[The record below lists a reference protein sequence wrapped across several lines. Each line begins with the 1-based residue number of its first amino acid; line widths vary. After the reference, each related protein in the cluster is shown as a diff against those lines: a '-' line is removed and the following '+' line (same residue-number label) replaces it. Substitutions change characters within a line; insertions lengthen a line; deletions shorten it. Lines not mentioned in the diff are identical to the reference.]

1 MRERKI
7 VICTLILAFLLSVA
21 IVGVG
26 KASPALTF
34 GCDPDVTIG
43 IAPAATFAI
52 YLTAFDATDLFLAE
66 FYLSWDPAILT
77 TTVGD
82 IATGDTAPYLE
93 NIMITQV
100 DAAAGWLSVVVGR
113 PIGTKTGL
121 SGDVQTVKITFT
133 VVMEGSCGLY
143 LYDVRLLNVGGTELT
158 IERIIDGFFASS
170 GNSHYDFACDATG
183 GLQNAFAP
191 GDTVYVAGG
200 GFGIKVDFL
209 DIHVVPNVA
218 WVDGQSIGSPVLSVT
233 VETGWKGKAP
243 YDLPITALGVPPGS
257 EYDIVVDLNQD
268 GLYDA
273 ANDGVDDVLVRPG
286 FTVLTVPEF
295 PFGISVIMLL
305 APIIPLAYLWRLR
318 RKVTKQ

>member
-7 VICTLILAFLLSVA
+7 VIRMLILAFLLGLAV
-21 IVGVG
+21 VGTG

-43 IAPAATFAI
+43 IAPGDPFTI
-52 YLTAFDATDLFLAE
+52 YLTAFDVTDLFLAE
-66 FYLSWDPAILT
+66 YSLSFDPAIIS
-77 TTVGD
+77 TTVAD
-82 IATGDTAPYLE
+82 IDTGDVAPYLE
-93 NIMITQV
+93 FLMIE
-100 DAAAGWLSVVVGR
+100 SVVGGEIHIVAGR
-113 PIGTKTGL
+113 PIGVKEGL
-121 SGDVQTVKITFT
+121 SGNVQTVKITFT
-133 VVMEGSCGLY
+133 VLAEGNSGLY
-143 LYDVRLLNVGGTELT
+143 LDDVRLKDSGGTDMT
-158 IERIIDGFFASS
+158 IEKIIDGFFGSS
-170 GNSHYDFACDATG
+170 EGHYDFACDATG

-200 GFGIKVDFL
+200 GFMIKAVFL
-209 DIHVVPNVA
+209 DIHAVPNVE

-243 YDLPITALGVPPGS
+243 YSLPITALGVPPGS

-295 PFGISVIMLL
+295 PFGMSVIMLL